1 MTKFHCFVRWQVCVC
16 WITGGN
22 IMMICTNPEKEGTWS
37 PAMEVLENDIDNY
50 LSLFWGVMFEVAEV
64 PTI

>member
-1 MTKFHCFVRWQVCVC
+1 
-16 WITGGN
+16 
-22 IMMICTNPEKEGTWS
+22 MMICTNPEKEGTWS